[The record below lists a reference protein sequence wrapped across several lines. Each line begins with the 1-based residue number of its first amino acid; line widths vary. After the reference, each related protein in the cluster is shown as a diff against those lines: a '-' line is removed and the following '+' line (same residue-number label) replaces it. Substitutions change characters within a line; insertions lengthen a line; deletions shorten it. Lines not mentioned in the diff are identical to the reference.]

1 MSRPIH
7 LCVIDDVH
15 VAALGDDAKAD
26 GSVVSIVNIIHNII
40 IVNQV
45 GLILR
50 SEFSIINSPPLDP
63 PPLCFINIVPMP
75 CLLKAFH

>member
-50 SEFSIINSPPLDP
+50 SEFSII
-63 PPLCFINIVPMP
+63 
-75 CLLKAFH
+75 K